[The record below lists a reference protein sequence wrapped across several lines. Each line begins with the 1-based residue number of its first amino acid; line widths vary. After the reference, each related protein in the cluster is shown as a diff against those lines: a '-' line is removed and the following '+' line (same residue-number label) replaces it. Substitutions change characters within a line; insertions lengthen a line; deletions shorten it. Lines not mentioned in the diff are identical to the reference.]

1 MVEVEPQAVSQVG
14 CIVKRMSYGNW
25 KVSRKACTS
34 CGGWLKSPAMMVG
47 LPISPAYANA
57 LWRMA
62 ELFAA
67 EAPVCPYILTRV
79 VLPKA
84 VVQLIAANLPRMIS

>member
-1 MVEVEPQAVSQVG
+1 
-14 CIVKRMSYGNW
+14 
-25 KVSRKACTS
+25 
-34 CGGWLKSPAMMVG
+34 
-47 LPISPAYANA
+47 
-57 LWRMA
+57 MA